1 MAFDFRV
8 RSKSERA
15 ATNHHDTIHPAAES
29 TGKDAPGQVLRA
41 SDGRGKTQRRAPSAR
56 NNKRTRPKVRKL
68 CRGKQRQS
76 KVEKPSLLFVRSDKR
91 SWIVLANPSSSQYKN
106 YKLIYRRYAGK
117 AVETNRLS

>member
-1 MAFDFRV
+1 MGTFELGGAPVVAFDFRV
-8 RSKSERA
+8 SSKSKRA

-68 CRGKQRQS
+68 RRVQELQIDLSKICRALLHILRRRDRQRARLLGDY
-76 KVEKPSLLFVRSDKR
+76 PSLR
-91 SWIVLANPSSSQYKN
+91 
-106 YKLIYRRYAGK
+106 
-117 AVETNRLS
+117 